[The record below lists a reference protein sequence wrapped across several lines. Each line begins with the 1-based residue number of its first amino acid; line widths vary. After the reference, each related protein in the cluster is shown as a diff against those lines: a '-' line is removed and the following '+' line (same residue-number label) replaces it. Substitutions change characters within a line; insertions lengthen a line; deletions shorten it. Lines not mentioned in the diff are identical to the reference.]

1 MNTSMYPAAAPYN
14 DGSAGGDT
22 ATQPE
27 KKATRKL
34 VTGNR
39 LIALLCAVAAGGLL
53 LLFTGGGDDAAPPP
67 SLYVIRTTEAVAAL
81 TTVSAEQLEAVAL
94 PEEAIEP
101 GTFQGDDPVALVAE
115 TAETLADKTTLNP
128 LNASEQIRETDFSAE
143 LVLGT
148 TTEPDE
154 RYVSI
159 TAGVDKAV
167 AGLIRPGDHVD
178 VVASLSGITNIVAQR
193 LEIIAVRPG
202 AGVYGTIASE
212 QQKNLEVEI
221 DDRIPGRPVPYQYI
235 LRVDAQTAV
244 DLTAVIGSAEQI
256 TLLLYGGGS
265 EQTATVPADFAVLLC
280 DEDERCL
287 ELLEPDRVV
296 SGEQGGDEQTASI
309 Q

>member
-1 MNTSMYPAAAPYN
+1 MNSPMYPAAAPYN
-14 DGSAGGDT
+14 DGSAGVDT

-53 LLFTGGGDDAAPPP
+53 LLFTGGDDGPPPP
-67 SLYVIRTTEAVAAL
+67 SLYVIRTTEAVPAL
-81 TTVSAEQLEAVAL
+81 TTISADQLEAVAL
-94 PEEAIEP
+94 PEQAIEP
-101 GTFQGDDPVALVAE
+101 GTFQGDDPIALVAD

-128 LNASEQIRETDFSAE
+128 LNVAEQIRESDFSAE

-148 TTEPDE
+148 TAEPDE

-167 AGLIRPGDHVD
+167 AGLVRPGDYVD
-178 VVASLSGITNIVAQR
+178 VVASLGGITNIVAER

-202 AGVYGTIASE
+202 AGVYGSIASE
-212 QQKNLEVEI
+212 QQKNLAVEI
-221 DDRIPGRPVPYQYI
+221 EDRIPGRPVPYQYI

-244 DLTAVIGSAEQI
+244 DLTAVIGSADQI

-265 EQTATVPADFAVLLC
+265 EKTATVPADFAVLLC
-280 DEDERCL
+280 GGDELCL
-287 ELLEPDRVV
+287 ELMEPGRVV
-296 SGEQGGDEQTASI
+296 SSEQGENEQTVPI
-309 Q
+309 P

>member
-1 MNTSMYPAAAPYN
+1 MNSPMYPAAAPYS
-14 DGSAGGDT
+14 DSSAGVDT
-22 ATQPE
+22 TDQPE
-27 KKATRKL
+27 KNATRKL

-53 LLFTGGGDDAAPPP
+53 LLFTGGDDAPPPP

-81 TTVSAEQLEAVAL
+81 TAVSAEQLEAVAL

-101 GTFQGDDPVALVAE
+101 GTFQGEDPIALVAD

-128 LNASEQIRETDFSAE
+128 LNASEQIRENDFSAE
-143 LVLGT
+143 LVLGS

-178 VVASLSGITNIVAQR
+178 VVALLDDIANIVAQR

-202 AGVYGTIASE
+202 AGVYGSIASE
-212 QQKNLEVEI
+212 QQKNLAVVVE
-221 DDRIPGRPVPYQYI
+221 DRLPGRPVPYQYI

-244 DLTAVIGSAEQI
+244 DLTAVIGSADQI

-280 DEDERCL
+280 GDDELCL
-287 ELLEPDRVV
+287 ERLEPDRVV
-296 SGEQGGDEQTASI
+296 SGEQGGNEQTASI